1 MEKAVLIG
9 VYFRHQKKEEAE
21 LSLKELEWLAVS
33 AGATV
38 EEIYLQKRDEPDP
51 RFMIGEGKVMEIK
64 ERIKRDGIGLVI
76 FDENLKPSQIRH
88 LEEYLECKVIDR
100 TQLILDIFAQRARSK
115 EGKLQVELAQYIYLL
130 PRLTGKGIYL
140 SRLGG
145 GIGTRGPGEKKLEY
159 DRRRIKKRIS
169 TIKKEIQE
177 VSERRERQRER
188 RKENSIPTV
197 SLVGYT
203 SAGKTTL
210 FNLLTREK
218 SLTSPLLFT
227 TLDPLLRRVPL
238 PSGFYF
244 LLSDTVG
251 FIRKL
256 PVELVAAFKATLQEI
271 QEADLIL
278 HVIDMS
284 SPNYEREVSAVD
296 EILKEME
303 IKKEK
308 VINVFNKIDLL
319 ENKEE
324 LLLRNR
330 SKENAVFISAKKGDG
345 VEDLL
350 WLINEKLFKGMKLFT
365 FEIPMEKRE
374 LIKEIYKIGFL
385 IEKIENGKNIRI
397 KIGANPEMISDFI
410 SHIGV

>member
-1 MEKAVLIG
+1 MEKAVLVGI
-9 VYFRHQKKEEAE
+9 YFRSQEKEEAE
-21 LSLKELEWLAVS
+21 LSLKELEWLTIS

-51 RFMIGEGKVMEIK
+51 RFMIGEGKLMEIK
-64 ERIKRDGIGLVI
+64 ERIKKDGICLVI

-169 TIKKEIQE
+169 IIKKEIQE

-188 RKENSIPTV
+188 RKGDSIPTV

-203 SAGKTTL
+203 SAGKTRL
-210 FNLLTREK
+210 FNYLTKES

-256 PVELVAAFKATLQEI
+256 PIELVAAFKATLQEV

-284 SPNYEREVSAVD
+284 SPNYEREVGAVD

-319 ENKEE
+319 ESKEE

-330 SKENAVFISAKKGDG
+330 SKENAVFTSAKTGDG

-350 WLINEKLFKGMKLFT
+350 WLINEKLFKNLKLFT
-365 FEIPMEKRE
+365 FEIPIEKRE

-385 IEKIENGKNIRI
+385 IEKSENGKNIRV
-397 KIGANPEMISDFI
+397 KIGANPEMILDFI
-410 SHIGV
+410 SQFGV

>member
-1 MEKAVLIG
+1 MEKAVLVG
-9 VYFRHQKKEEAE
+9 VYFKPQEKSEAE
-21 LSLKELEWLAVS
+21 LSLNELKWLAIS
-33 AGATV
+33 AGAKV
-38 EEIYLQKRDEPDP
+38 EEVYLQKREEPDP
-51 RFMIGEGKVMEIK
+51 KFLVGEGKVKEIK
-64 ERIKRDGIGLVI
+64 EKIEREGIGLVI

-159 DRRRIKKRIS
+159 DKRRIKKRIS
-169 TIKKEIQE
+169 IIKKEIQE
-177 VSERRERQRER
+177 VSSRRERQRER
-188 RKENSIPTV
+188 RKESSIPTV

-210 FNLLTREK
+210 FNYLTK
-218 SLTSPLLFT
+218 GSSVTSSLLFT
-227 TLDPLLRRVPL
+227 TLDPLLRRVFL
-238 PSGFYF
+238 PTGFYF

-256 PVELVAAFKATLQEI
+256 PVELVAAFKATLQEV
-271 QEADLIL
+271 QEADIVL
-278 HVIDMS
+278 HIIDMS
-284 SPNYEREVSAVD
+284 SETYEREVAAVED
-296 EILKEME
+296 ILREME

-319 ENKEE
+319 ENKNE
-324 LLLRNR
+324 LLARNR
-330 SKENAVFISAKKGDG
+330 KREDSVFISAKTGEG

-350 WLINEKLFKGMKLFT
+350 WLINEKLFRGMKLFT
-365 FEIPMEKRE
+365 LQIPIDKRD
-374 LIKEIYKIGFL
+374 LLKEIYKIGFL
-385 IEKIENGKNIRI
+385 IEKREDGRNIKV
-397 KIGANPEMISDFI
+397 KIGAKPEMISDFI
-410 SHIGV
+410 PYLGV

>member
-1 MEKAVLIG
+1 MEKAVLVG
-9 VYFRHQKKEEAE
+9 VYFKPQDKIEAE
-21 LSLKELEWLAVS
+21 LSLNELKWLAIS

-38 EEIYLQKRDEPDP
+38 EEIYLQKREEPDP
-51 RFMIGEGKVMEIK
+51 KFLIGEGKVREIK
-64 ERIKRDGIGLVI
+64 EKIEKDGIELVI

-88 LEEYLECKVIDR
+88 LEEYLGCKVIDR

-169 TIKKEIQE
+169 IIKKEIQE
-177 VSERRERQRER
+177 VSSRRERQRER
-188 RKENSIPTV
+188 RKESSIPTV

-210 FNLLTREK
+210 FNYLTRE
-218 SLTSPLLFT
+218 SSITSPLLFT
-227 TLDPLLRRVPL
+227 TLDPLLRRVYL

-256 PVELVAAFKATLQEI
+256 PVELVAAFKATLQEV

-278 HVIDMS
+278 HIIDMS
-284 SPNYEREVSAVD
+284 SEIYEREVNAVED
-296 EILKEME
+296 ILKEMG

-319 ENKEE
+319 ENKKD
-324 LLLRNR
+324 LLAKNR
-330 SKENAVFISAKKGDG
+330 KREDSVFISARTGEG

-350 WLINEKLFKGMKLFT
+350 WLIEEKLFKGMKLFT
-365 FEIPMEKRE
+365 LKIPSEKRE
-374 LIKEIYKIGFL
+374 LLKEIYKIGFL
-385 IEKIENGKNIRI
+385 MEKKEDGSNIRV
-397 KIGANPEMISDFI
+397 KIGARPEMISDFI
-410 SHIGV
+410 SYLGV

>member
-1 MEKAVLIG
+1 MEKAVLVGI
-9 VYFRHQKKEEAE
+9 YFKPQDKEEAE
-21 LSLKELEWLAVS
+21 KSLEELKLLSIS
-33 AGATV
+33 AGASV
-38 EEIYLQKRDEPDP
+38 EAIYLQKRDEPDP
-51 RFMIGEGKVMEIK
+51 NFLIGEGKAMEIK
-64 ERIKRDGIGLVI
+64 ERIKKDGIGMVI
-76 FDENLKPSQIRH
+76 FDENLKPAQIRH
-88 LEEYLECKVIDR
+88 LEEYFECKVIDR
-100 TQLILDIFAQRARSK
+100 TQLILDIFAQRARSR

-169 TIKKEIQE
+169 IIKKEIQE
-177 VSERRERQRER
+177 VALRRERQRER
-188 RKENSIPTV
+188 RRESSIPTV

-210 FNLLTREK
+210 FNFLTKEN
-218 SLTSPLLFT
+218 SLTSSLLFT
-227 TLDPLLRRVPL
+227 TLDPLLRRVYL
-238 PSGFYF
+238 PSGLYF

-256 PVELVAAFKATLQEI
+256 PLELVAAFKATLQEV

-278 HVIDMS
+278 HIIDIS
-284 SPNYEREVSAVD
+284 SEAYEREVRAVE

-303 IKKEK
+303 ISKEK

-319 ENKEE
+319 ANRSE
-324 LLLRNR
+324 LLIKNR
-330 SKENAVFISAKKGDG
+330 TKDSTVFVSAKTGEG

-350 WLINEKLFKGMKLFT
+350 WLINEKLFKDMKLFT
-365 FEIPMEKRE
+365 LEIPVEKRE
-374 LIKEIYKIGFL
+374 LIKELYKVGFL
-385 IEKIENGKNIRI
+385 VEKSEDGRNIKV
-397 KIGANPEMISDFI
+397 KIGAKPEMITDFI
-410 SHIGV
+410 SYLGV

>member
-9 VYFRHQKKEEAE
+9 VYFKPHEKADAE
-21 LSLKELEWLAVS
+21 LSLRELKWLAIS
-33 AGATV
+33 AGAEVV
-38 EEIYLQKRDEPDP
+38 EIFLQKRDEPDP
-51 RFMIGEGKVMEIK
+51 KFLIGEGKVKEIK
-64 ERIKRDGIGLVI
+64 ERIKEDSIGLVI
-76 FDENLKPSQIRH
+76 FDENVKPSQIRH

-115 EGKLQVELAQYIYLL
+115 EGKLQVELAQYTYLL

-169 TIKKEIQE
+169 IIKKEIQE
-177 VSERRERQRER
+177 VASRRESQRKR
-188 RKENSIPTV
+188 RRESSIPTV

-210 FNLLTREK
+210 FNNLTKES
-218 SLTSPLLFT
+218 SLTSSLLFT

-256 PVELVAAFKATLQEI
+256 PLELVAAFKATLQEV

-284 SPNYEREVSAVD
+284 SDNYQKEVNAVE
-296 EILKEME
+296 EILKDME
-303 IKKEK
+303 IQKEK

-319 ENKEE
+319 ENKNE
-324 LLLRNR
+324 LLMRNR
-330 SKENAVFISAKKGDG
+330 IKDNAVFVSAKTGEG

-350 WLINEKLFKGMKLFT
+350 WLINEKLFKDMRLFT
-365 FEIPMEKRE
+365 LEIPVEKRKLVGE
-374 LIKEIYKIGFL
+374 LYKIGFL
-385 IEKIENGKNIRI
+385 IEKSEDGRSIKL
-397 KIGANPEMISDFI
+397 KIGAKPEMFSEFI
-410 SHIGV
+410 SYLGV

>member
-1 MEKAVLIG
+1 MEKAVLVG
-9 VYFRHQKKEEAE
+9 VYFKPQEKAEAE
-21 LSLKELEWLAVS
+21 LSLNELKWLAIS
-33 AGATV
+33 AGAKV
-38 EEIYLQKRDEPDP
+38 EEVYLQKREEPDP
-51 RFMIGEGKVMEIK
+51 KFLVGEGKVKEIK
-64 ERIKRDGIGLVI
+64 EKIERDGIGLVI

-159 DRRRIKKRIS
+159 DKRRIKKRIS
-169 TIKKEIQE
+169 IIKKEIQE
-177 VSERRERQRER
+177 VSSRRERQRER
-188 RKENSIPTV
+188 RRESSIPTV

-210 FNLLTREK
+210 FNYLTKE
-218 SLTSPLLFT
+218 SSVTSSLLFT
-227 TLDPLLRRVPL
+227 TLDPLLRRVFL
-238 PSGFYF
+238 PTGFYF

-256 PVELVAAFKATLQEI
+256 PVELVAAFKATLQEV
-271 QEADLIL
+271 QEADIIL

-284 SPNYEREVSAVD
+284 SETYEREVTAVED
-296 EILKEME
+296 ILKEME

-319 ENKEE
+319 ENKNE
-324 LLLRNR
+324 LLAKNR
-330 SKENAVFISAKKGDG
+330 KREDSVFISAKTGEG

-350 WLINEKLFKGMKLFT
+350 WLINEKLFRGMKLFT
-365 FEIPMEKRE
+365 LQIPIEKRD
-374 LIKEIYKIGFL
+374 LLKEIYKIGFL
-385 IEKIENGKNIRI
+385 IEKREDGSNIKV
-397 KIGANPEMISDFI
+397 KIGAKPEMISDFI
-410 SHIGV
+410 PYLGV

>member
-1 MEKAVLIG
+1 MEKAVLVGI
-9 VYFRHQKKEEAE
+9 YFKPQEKVEAE
-21 LSLKELEWLAVS
+21 ISLKELKWLAIS
-33 AGATV
+33 AGANV
-38 EEIYLQKRDEPDP
+38 EDIFLQKREEPDP
-51 RFMIGEGKVMEIK
+51 KFLIGEGKVQEIK
-64 ERIKRDGIGLVI
+64 ERIKRDGIDIVI

-145 GIGTRGPGEKKLEY
+145 GIGTRGHGEKKLEY
-159 DRRRIKKRIS
+159 DKRRIKKRIS
-169 TIKKEIQE
+169 VIKKEIQE
-177 VSERRERQRER
+177 VAERRDRQRER
-188 RKENSIPTV
+188 RKESSIPTV

-210 FNLLTREK
+210 FNYLTKES
-218 SLTSPLLFT
+218 SLTSSLLFT

-256 PVELVAAFKATLQEI
+256 PLELVAAFKATLQEV
-271 QEADLIL
+271 QEADLII
-278 HVIDMS
+278 HIIDMS
-284 SPNYEREVSAVD
+284 SDNYQREVNAVE

-303 IKKEK
+303 IQKER

-319 ENKEE
+319 ENKNE
-324 LLLRNR
+324 LLMRNR
-330 SKENAVFISAKKGDG
+330 GKDDGVFISAKTGEGFD
-345 VEDLL
+345 DLL
-350 WLINEKLFKGMKLFT
+350 RLINEKLFKDMELFT
-365 FEIPMEKRE
+365 IEIPMEKKELLRE
-374 LIKEIYKIGFL
+374 LYKIGFL
-385 IEKIENGKNIRI
+385 IEKIENGRNIKV
-397 KIGANPEMISDFI
+397 KIGAKPEIYTEFI
-410 SHIGV
+410 SNLGV

>member
-1 MEKAVLIG
+1 MEKAVLVG
-9 VYFRHQKKEEAE
+9 VYFKPQEKSEAE
-21 LSLKELEWLAVS
+21 LSLNELKWLAIS
-33 AGATV
+33 AGAKV
-38 EEIYLQKRDEPDP
+38 EEVYLQKREEPDP
-51 RFMIGEGKVMEIK
+51 KFLVGEGKVKEIK
-64 ERIKRDGIGLVI
+64 EKIEREGIGLVI

-159 DRRRIKKRIS
+159 DKRRIKKRIS
-169 TIKKEIQE
+169 IIKKEIQE
-177 VSERRERQRER
+177 VSSRRERQRER
-188 RKENSIPTV
+188 RKESSIPTV

-210 FNLLTREK
+210 FNYLTKE
-218 SLTSPLLFT
+218 SSVTSSLLFT
-227 TLDPLLRRVPL
+227 TLDPLLRRVFL
-238 PSGFYF
+238 PTGFYF

-256 PVELVAAFKATLQEI
+256 PVELVAAFKATLQEV
-271 QEADLIL
+271 QEADIVL
-278 HVIDMS
+278 HIIDMS
-284 SPNYEREVSAVD
+284 SETYEREVAAVED
-296 EILKEME
+296 ILREME

-319 ENKEE
+319 ENKNE
-324 LLLRNR
+324 LLARNR
-330 SKENAVFISAKKGDG
+330 KREDSVFISAKTGEG

-350 WLINEKLFKGMKLFT
+350 WLINEKLFRGMKLFT
-365 FEIPMEKRE
+365 LQIPIDKRD
-374 LIKEIYKIGFL
+374 LLKEIYKIGFL
-385 IEKIENGKNIRI
+385 IEKREDGRNIKV
-397 KIGANPEMISDFI
+397 KIGAKPEMISDFI
-410 SHIGV
+410 PYLGV

>member
-1 MEKAVLIG
+1 MEKAVLVG
-9 VYFRHQKKEEAE
+9 VYFKPQEKSEAE
-21 LSLKELEWLAVS
+21 LSLNELKWLAIS
-33 AGATV
+33 AGAKV
-38 EEIYLQKRDEPDP
+38 EEVYLQKREEPDP
-51 RFMIGEGKVMEIK
+51 KFLVGEGKVKEIK
-64 ERIKRDGIGLVI
+64 EKIEREGIGLVI

-159 DRRRIKKRIS
+159 DKRRIKKRIS
-169 TIKKEIQE
+169 IIKKEIQE
-177 VSERRERQRER
+177 VSSRRERQRER
-188 RKENSIPTV
+188 RKESSIPTV

-210 FNLLTREK
+210 FNYLTKE
-218 SLTSPLLFT
+218 SSVTSSLLFT
-227 TLDPLLRRVPL
+227 TLDPLLRRVFL
-238 PSGFYF
+238 PTGFYF

-256 PVELVAAFKATLQEI
+256 PVELVAAFKATLQEV
-271 QEADLIL
+271 QEADIVL
-278 HVIDMS
+278 HIIDMS
-284 SPNYEREVSAVD
+284 SETYEREVAAVED
-296 EILKEME
+296 ILREME

-319 ENKEE
+319 ENKNE
-324 LLLRNR
+324 LLARNR
-330 SKENAVFISAKKGDG
+330 KKEDSVFISAKTGEG

-350 WLINEKLFKGMKLFT
+350 WLINEKLFRGMKLFT
-365 FEIPMEKRE
+365 LQIPIDKRD
-374 LIKEIYKIGFL
+374 LLKEIYKIGFL
-385 IEKIENGKNIRI
+385 IEKREDGRNIKV
-397 KIGANPEMISDFI
+397 KIGAKPEMISDFI
-410 SHIGV
+410 PYLGV